1 MKIED
6 QVKIEVNKGVFMW
19 DENNQ
24 TGNNKG
30 NNRFWKYLAKGNLI
44 QVRKL
49 IIDLKDK
56 SQLLQ

>member
-1 MKIED
+1 
-6 QVKIEVNKGVFMW
+6 MW

>member
-1 MKIED
+1 MRDKQIGDINE
-6 QVKIEVNKGVFMW
+6 
-19 DENNQ
+19 
-24 TGNNKG
+24 
-30 NNRFWKYLAKGNLI
+30 NNRFWKHLAKGNLI